1 MFFNRIF
8 YLCSLICVLCF
19 CLVTFLCF
27 FCLLV
32 PCILFFCMLFVRV
45 KSYHEKKKKKRFKTA
60 LITSFILLLTSH
72 NFFIIQSPGHF
83 VLIVLHQFLQQQMS
97 FVTTFQNFLQHS
109 LKQDFFI
116 YVPFSN
122 RFTQF

>member
-32 PCILFFCMLFVRV
+32 PCIFFYAFCACKIL
-45 KSYHEKKKKKRFKTA
+45 SLKKKKKRFKTA